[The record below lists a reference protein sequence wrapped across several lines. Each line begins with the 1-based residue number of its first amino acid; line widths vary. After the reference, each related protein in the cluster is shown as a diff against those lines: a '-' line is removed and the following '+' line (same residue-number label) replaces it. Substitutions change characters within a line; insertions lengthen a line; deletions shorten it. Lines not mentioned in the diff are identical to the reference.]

1 MRRALAF
8 AVALVAV
15 AGVFA
20 ASSTGAENVK
30 LFATVGPDFTIAL
43 RDANGG
49 RVTQL
54 PVGTYDITVED
65 LSNEHNF
72 HLQGPGVNRSTDVA
86 FVGTQT
92 WTVTITDGSYRFYC
106 DPHATVMRG
115 TFIGGSGPTPPPPPP
130 PAKKLTGTVGP
141 GYTISLRTPAGVAV
155 RSLRAG
161 RYAITV
167 RDRGAIHNF
176 HLTGTG
182 LNRRTGVAGRITTV
196 WTLQLRAGT
205 LRWVCDP
212 HRLRMRG
219 SARVT

>member
-1 MRRALAF
+1 
-8 AVALVAV
+8 
-15 AGVFA
+15 
-20 ASSTGAENVK
+20 
-30 LFATVGPDFTIAL
+30 
-43 RDANGG
+43 
-49 RVTQL
+49 VTQL

>member
-1 MRRALAF
+1 
-8 AVALVAV
+8 
-15 AGVFA
+15 
-20 ASSTGAENVK
+20 
-30 LFATVGPDFTIAL
+30 
-43 RDANGG
+43 
-49 RVTQL
+49 
-54 PVGTYDITVED
+54 
-65 LSNEHNF
+65 
-72 HLQGPGVNRSTDVA
+72 
-86 FVGTQT
+86 
-92 WTVTITDGSYRFYC
+92 
-106 DPHATVMRG
+106 
-115 TFIGGSGPTPPPPPP
+115 
-130 PAKKLTGTVGP
+130 VGP